1 MLFATMSLLVVGST
15 AFDSIETPHGSKPEL
30 LGGSSTYFSLAS
42 RLFTKT
48 HLVSVVGEDFPRASR
63 MLLEERDVDLSG
75 LETKPGKTFRWS
87 GRYSA
92 DMNDRT
98 TIDVQL
104 NTFGDFKPKVPQQL
118 KGVPN
123 VFLANGSPATQMS
136 VLDQVTQP
144 RFVVADTMDLWIQN
158 DREGLGRLLG
168 RIDGLIV
175 NDSEVKQLTG
185 HTNLIRA
192 GRAALAY
199 GPKLVIVKK
208 GEHGCFL
215 FSQFFH
221 FALPAYPTEL
231 VVDPTGAG
239 DSFAGGFMGYLAN
252 CDTVNLGNM
261 KRAVAYG
268 TVTASLTVEGFG
280 VDRIANADRHAV
292 ERRYQELLQ
301 FISF

>member
-104 NTFGDFKPKVPQQL
+104 NTFGDFKPKVPHQL
-118 KGVPN
+118 KSVPN

-136 VLDQVTQP
+136 VLDQVSQP
-144 RFVVADTMDLWIQN
+144 RFVVADTMDLWIQT
-158 DREGLGRLLG
+158 DREGLGRLLS

-221 FALPAYPTEL
+221 FALPAYPTEV

-252 CDTVNLGNM
+252 CDTINLGNM

-280 VDRIANADRHAV
+280 VDRIAGADRHTV
-292 ERRYQELLQ
+292 DRRYQELLQ